1 MKNMHIICVVI
12 ACYIAY
18 IYAYDKLLEG
28 TILPPNIS
36 DPILTVLLVLVLLSF
51 RREQFRLKLTIH
63 LVLHLSFGAVTLI
76 VLLFN
81 DPFSIATPLGK
92 PLSTCLVSVTLARLF
107 MGGIMEIEA
116 AMDLSLGF
124 ICAYIL
130 YETQLII
137 EKKRTED
144 TDFLS
149 HCLMLFVDL
158 LYGFIELLRILLEQE
173 EEDEEQEEEEDEERE
188 EEEDEEQEEKENKE
202 REEEE
207 DEEQE
212 EEEIEEQEEDEQ
224 LKTLCLFV
232 QSLLA

>member
-51 RREQFRLKLTIH
+51 RREQFRLKLTI
-63 LVLHLSFGAVTLI
+63 LLALHLSFGAVTLI

-149 HCLMLFVDL
+149 HCLML
-158 LYGFIELLRILLEQE
+158 
-173 EEDEEQEEEEDEERE
+173 
-188 EEEDEEQEEKENKE
+188 
-202 REEEE
+202 
-207 DEEQE
+207 
-212 EEEIEEQEEDEQ
+212 
-224 LKTLCLFV
+224 
-232 QSLLA
+232 